1 MKKTNYLLPAIL
13 LLACTFHLNAQ
24 TTGCTDPLANNFNA
38 AATINDGS
46 CLYNNASIAPVSSVN
61 LSSLIDENSGA
72 VIWNDL
78 VWTHNDNSDKTLYG
92 IDTLNGTTQNTYLL
106 SGITNVEWED
116 ISRDSNYLYIGDFG
130 NNANGNRQNLRIYR
144 VSINSLLNNNPV
156 CDTINFSYSDQTNFN
171 PTGANNTDFDCEAL
185 IVTTDSIFLF
195 TKQWVSE
202 KTALYALPKTPG
214 THIAQW
220 QATLDVNGLITGS
233 TFVEN
238 KNVVALCGYSGLM
251 QPFLYLLYDYQGS
264 SFFSGNKRKL
274 TLTLPFH
281 QVEGIATTNGLK
293 YYVTN
298 EHFSQ
303 PPIINNLQKLHVV
316 QLDNF
321 LSTYLAGITTGLSVE
336 NPDQQYRVYPNPA
349 KGIFTIETDRYP
361 VPYRITDLSGRI
373 LFFGE
378 ASMENN
384 TVAADGLSGGVY
396 YLYLNHK
403 HVYKL
408 VLQPD

>member
-1 MKKTNYLLPAIL
+1 MKGTHYLLPAIL
-13 LLACTFHLNAQ
+13 TLACTIHLHAQ
-24 TTGCTDPLANNFNA
+24 TAGCTDPLANNFNA
-38 AATINDGS
+38 SATINDGS
-46 CLYNNASIAPVSSVN
+46 CLYNNASVTPASSVN
-61 LSSLIDENSGA
+61 LPALLEENSGA

-156 CDTINFSYSDQTNFN
+156 CDTINFSYSDQTNFT

-185 IVTTDSIFLF
+185 IVTADSIFLF

-202 KTALYALPKTPG
+202 ETALYALPKTPG

-220 QATLDVNGLITGS
+220 RAVLDVNGLITGA
-233 TFVEN
+233 TLLEN
-238 KNVVALCGYSGLM
+238 KKVVALCGYSGLM

-264 SFFSGNKRKL
+264 SYFSGNKRKL
-274 TLTLPFH
+274 TLSLPFH

-298 EHFSQ
+298 EHFTQ
-303 PPIINNLQKLHVV
+303 APFINNLQKLHVV
-316 QLDNF
+316 QLDNY
-321 LSTYLAGITTGLSVE
+321 LSAYLAGITTNLAE
-336 NPDQQYRVYPNPA
+336 DIPDQQYRVYPNPSD
-349 KGIFTIETDRYP
+349 GIFTIETDRYP
-361 VPYRITDLSGRI
+361 VHYRITDLAGRI
-373 LFFGE
+373 VIYGE
-378 ASMENN
+378 ASGANN
-384 TVAADGLSGGVY
+384 TVAADGLSKGIY
-396 YLYLNHK
+396 FLYLNHK
-403 HVYKL
+403 RIQKL
-408 VLQPD
+408 VIQPD